1 MLGLI
6 QGLEWN
12 RGCIMDKK
20 RMSTFQKVWFTV
32 KNNIQLKIGLSL
44 LVILLIVAIFGPLVA
59 PYSPKVLN
67 DDLLMGPCAKYPLG
81 TDNLGHDV
89 FSQILYGT
97 STSLKIGFIAAMI
110 SAVIGVI
117 FGGIAGYYG
126 GVIDQ
131 IFSEIMNIFLMLPT
145 FFLILLIIA
154 TFGSSMLNVMI
165 VIGLTSW
172 VGNARLM
179 RAQAKAIKER
189 TFIKSS
195 IAMGES
201 SGSILIKHVIPNG
214 IFPIIANTTMNI
226 SGAILTEA
234 GLSFLGL
241 GDPNVISWGQIIT
254 AGKGYLP
261 KAWWISTFPGI
272 MTIITVLTFF
282 LIGEGLNRVLS
293 PKMDAKK

>member
-1 MLGLI
+1 M
-6 QGLEWN
+6 E
-12 RGCIMDKK
+12 KK
-20 RMSTFQKVWFTV
+20 KVTTFQKVMTTIM
-32 KNNIQLKIGLSL
+32 NNTQLKVGLVL
-44 LVILLIVAIFGPLVA
+44 LLLLLIVAVAGPMFA
-59 PYSPKVLN
+59 PYNPKRLN
-67 DDLLMGPCAKYPLG
+67 DDLLMAPCAKYPLG

-110 SAVIGVI
+110 SAIIGVV
-117 FGGIAGYYG
+117 FGGIAGFFG
-126 GVIDQ
+126 GIVDQ
-131 IFSEIMNIFLMLPT
+131 ILSEIMNIFLMLPT

-201 SGSILIKHVIPNG
+201 KTSILVKHVIPNG

-254 AGKGYLP
+254 AGKGFLP

-272 MTIITVLTFF
+272 MTIFTVLTFF

>member
-1 MLGLI
+1 MRTNNPRKSKIRAAWKTIRANKQLMLGLI
-6 QGLEWN
+6 
-12 RGCIMDKK
+12 
-20 RMSTFQKVWFTV
+20 F
-32 KNNIQLKIGLSL
+32 L
-44 LVILLIVAIFGPLVA
+44 LILLIIAVVGPIV
-59 PYSPKVLN
+59 SPFDPKRLN
-67 DDLLMGPCAKYPLG
+67 DDLLAPPGPLYRLG
-81 TDNLGHDV
+81 TDNLGRDV
-89 FSQILYGT
+89 FSQILHGAK
-97 STSLKIGFIAAMI
+97 TSLEIGFVAAMI

-117 FGGIAGYYG
+117 FGGIAGFYG
-126 GVIDQ
+126 GIADR
-131 IFSEIMNIFLMLPT
+131 ILNEIMNIFLMLPT

-154 TFGSSMLNVMI
+154 TFGSSMFNVMV

-179 RAQAKAIKER
+179 RAQAKAIRER

-201 SGSILIKHVIPNG
+201 RFSILIRHVLPNG

-241 GDPNVISWGQIIT
+241 GDPNVVSWGQVISN
-254 AGKGYLP
+254 GKGYLP
-261 KAWWISTFPGI
+261 KAWWITTFPGL
-272 MTIITVLTFF
+272 MTIFTVLTFF

-293 PKMDAKK
+293 PKMDANK

>member
-1 MLGLI
+1 MPKDSKKKNSKFKKALITIRSNTQLMIGLI
-6 QGLEWN
+6 LLA
-12 RGCIMDKK
+12 I
-20 RMSTFQKVWFTV
+20 
-32 KNNIQLKIGLSL
+32 L
-44 LVILLIVAIFGPLVA
+44 LVIAIFGPMVA
-59 PYSPKVLN
+59 PFNPKILN
-67 DDLLMGPCAKYPLG
+67 DDLLAPPGPVYRLG
-81 TDNLGHDV
+81 TDNLGRDV
-89 FSQILYGT
+89 FSQVLYGAK
-97 STSLKIGFIAAMI
+97 TSLEIGFVAAMI

-117 FGGIAGYYG
+117 FGGIAGFYG
-126 GVIDQ
+126 GLADRILN
-131 IFSEIMNIFLMLPT
+131 EIMNIFLMLPT

-154 TFGSSMLNVMI
+154 TFGSSMFNVMV

-179 RAQAKAIKER
+179 RAQAKAIRER

-201 SGSILIKHVIPNG
+201 KFSILIRHVLPNG

-241 GDPNVISWGQIIT
+241 GDPNVVSWGQVISN
-254 AGKGYLP
+254 GKGYLP
-261 KAWWISTFPGI
+261 KAWWITTFPGI
-272 MTIITVLTFF
+272 MTIFTVLTFF

-293 PKMDAKK
+293 PKMDANK

>member
-1 MLGLI
+1 M
-6 QGLEWN
+6 EK
-12 RGCIMDKK
+12 KK
-20 RMSTFQKVWFTV
+20 RIGKLQKVWITIQ
-32 KNNIQLKIGLSL
+32 NNTQLRIGLLL
-44 LVILLIVAIFGPLVA
+44 LVILLLIAVFGPLVA
-59 PYSPKVLN
+59 PYNPKRLN
-67 DDLLMGPCAKYPLG
+67 DDLLAAPCAKYLLG
-81 TDNLGHDV
+81 TDNLGHDI
-89 FSQILYGT
+89 FSQILYGA

-117 FGGIAGYYG
+117 FGGIAGFFG
-126 GVIDQ
+126 GVVDQ
-131 IFSEIMNIFLMLPT
+131 ILNEIMNVFLMLPT

-201 SGSILIKHVIPNG
+201 KLSILVKHVIPNG

-254 AGKGYLP
+254 AGKAYLP
-261 KAWWISTFPGI
+261 RSWWISTFPGI
-272 MTIITVLTFF
+272 MTIFTVLTFF

>member
-1 MLGLI
+1 M
-6 QGLEWN
+6 E
-12 RGCIMDKK
+12 KK
-20 RMSTFQKVWFTV
+20 KLTKFQKAVVTV
-32 KNNIQLKIGLSL
+32 KNNTQLKIGLILLCVLL
-44 LVILLIVAIFGPLVA
+44 LVAVLGPVFA
-59 PYSPKVLN
+59 PYSPKLLN
-67 DDLLMGPCAKYPLG
+67 KDTLAPPSSQYLLG
-81 TDNLGHDV
+81 TDNLGHDI
-89 FSQILYGT
+89 FSQILYGA

-110 SAVIGVI
+110 SAIIGVI
-117 FGGIAGYYG
+117 FGGIAGFFG

-131 IFSEIMNIFLMLPT
+131 ILSEIMNVFLMLPT

-154 TFGSSMLNVMI
+154 TFGSSMMNVMI

-201 SGSILIKHVIPNG
+201 KLSILVKHVIPNG

-254 AGKGYLP
+254 AGKAYLP
-261 KAWWISTFPGI
+261 KAWWISTFPGL
-272 MTIITVLTFF
+272 MTIFTVLTFF

>member
-1 MLGLI
+1 M
-6 QGLEWN
+6 E
-12 RGCIMDKK
+12 KK
-20 RMSTFQKVWFTV
+20 KLNKFQKALVV
-32 KNNIQLKIGLSL
+32 IKNNIQLRIGLIL
-44 LVILLIVAIFGPLVA
+44 LVVLLLIAVFGPLVA
-59 PYSPKVLN
+59 PYSPKLLN
-67 DDLLMGPCAKYPLG
+67 NDLLAPPSSQYILG
-81 TDNLGHDV
+81 TDNLGHDI
-89 FSQILYGT
+89 FSQILYGA

-117 FGGIAGYYG
+117 FGGIAGFFG
-126 GVIDQ
+126 GVVDQ
-131 IFSEIMNIFLMLPT
+131 ILSEIMNVFLMLPT

-201 SGSILIKHVIPNG
+201 KFSILVKHVISNG

-261 KAWWISTFPGI
+261 KAWWISTFPGL
-272 MTIITVLTFF
+272 MTIFTVLTFF

>member
-1 MLGLI
+1 M
-6 QGLEWN
+6 E
-12 RGCIMDKK
+12 KK
-20 RMSTFQKVWFTV
+20 KLNKFQKALVVV
-32 KNNIQLKIGLSL
+32 KNNIQLKIGLTL
-44 LVILLIVAIFGPLVA
+44 LCILLLIAVLGPVFA
-59 PYSPKVLN
+59 PYSPKLLN
-67 DDLLMGPCAKYPLG
+67 NDLLEPPGSKYLLG
-81 TDNLGHDV
+81 TDNLGHDI
-89 FSQILYGT
+89 FSQILYGA

-110 SAVIGVI
+110 SAIIGVI
-117 FGGIAGYYG
+117 FGGIAGFFG

-131 IFSEIMNIFLMLPT
+131 ILSEIMNVFLMLPT

-201 SGSILIKHVIPNG
+201 KFSILVKHVIPNG

-261 KAWWISTFPGI
+261 KAWWISTFPGL
-272 MTIITVLTFF
+272 MTIFTVLTFF

>member
-1 MLGLI
+1 M
-6 QGLEWN
+6 E
-12 RGCIMDKK
+12 KK
-20 RMSTFQKVWFTV
+20 KLTKFQKAVVTV
-32 KNNIQLKIGLSL
+32 KNNTQLKVGL
-44 LVILLIVAIFGPLVA
+44 ILLCVLLLIAVLGPVFA
-59 PYSPKVLN
+59 PYSPKLLN
-67 DDLLMGPCAKYPLG
+67 KETLAPPSSQYLLG
-81 TDNLGHDV
+81 TDNLGHDI
-89 FSQILYGT
+89 FSQILYGA

-110 SAVIGVI
+110 SAIIGVI
-117 FGGIAGYYG
+117 FGGIAGFFG

-131 IFSEIMNIFLMLPT
+131 ILSEIMNVFLMLPT

-154 TFGSSMLNVMI
+154 TFGSSMMNVMI

-201 SGSILIKHVIPNG
+201 KLSILVKHVIPNG

-254 AGKGYLP
+254 AGKAYLP
-261 KAWWISTFPGI
+261 KAWWISTFPGL
-272 MTIITVLTFF
+272 MTIFTVLTFF

>member
-1 MLGLI
+1 M
-6 QGLEWN
+6 E
-12 RGCIMDKK
+12 KK
-20 RMSTFQKVWFTV
+20 KATTFQKVMTTIM
-32 KNNIQLKIGLSL
+32 NNTQLKVGLVL
-44 LVILLIVAIFGPLVA
+44 LLLLLIVAVAGPMFA
-59 PYSPKVLN
+59 PYNPKRLN
-67 DDLLMGPCAKYPLG
+67 DDLLMAPCAKYPLG

-110 SAVIGVI
+110 SAIIGVV
-117 FGGIAGYYG
+117 FGGIAGFFG
-126 GVIDQ
+126 GIVDQ
-131 IFSEIMNIFLMLPT
+131 ILSEIMNIFLMLPT

-201 SGSILIKHVIPNG
+201 KTSILVKHVIPNG

-254 AGKGYLP
+254 AGKGFLP

-272 MTIITVLTFF
+272 MTIFTVLTFF

>member
-1 MLGLI
+1 MAKSTKTKISRFQKILITIRGNTQLMVGLI
-6 QGLEWN
+6 
-12 RGCIMDKK
+12 
-20 RMSTFQKVWFTV
+20 
-32 KNNIQLKIGLSL
+32 L
-44 LVILLIVAIFGPLVA
+44 LCILLLIAVIGPMVA
-59 PYSPKVLN
+59 PFNPKTLN
-67 DDLLMGPCAKYPLG
+67 DDLLAPPGPVYRLG
-81 TDNLGHDV
+81 TDNLGRDV
-89 FSQILYGT
+89 FSQVLHGAK
-97 STSLKIGFIAAMI
+97 TSLEIGFVAAMI

-117 FGGIAGYYG
+117 FGGIAGFYG
-126 GVIDQ
+126 GIADR
-131 IFSEIMNIFLMLPT
+131 ILNEIMNIFLMLPT

-154 TFGSSMLNVMI
+154 TFGSSMFNVMV

-179 RAQAKAIKER
+179 RAQAKAIRER

-201 SGSILIKHVIPNG
+201 RFSILIRHVLPNG

-241 GDPNVISWGQIIT
+241 GDPNVVSWGQVISN
-254 AGKGYLP
+254 GKGYLP
-261 KAWWISTFPGI
+261 KAWWITTFPGI
-272 MTIITVLTFF
+272 MTILTVLTFF

-293 PKMDAKK
+293 PKMDANK

>member
-1 MLGLI
+1 M
-6 QGLEWN
+6 E
-12 RGCIMDKK
+12 KK
-20 RMSTFQKVWFTV
+20 KVTTFQKVMTTIM
-32 KNNIQLKIGLSL
+32 NNTQLKVGLVL
-44 LVILLIVAIFGPLVA
+44 LLLLLIVAVAGPMFA
-59 PYSPKVLN
+59 PYNPKRLN
-67 DDLLMGPCAKYPLG
+67 DDLLMAPCAKYPLG

-110 SAVIGVI
+110 SAIIGVV
-117 FGGIAGYYG
+117 FGGIAGFFG
-126 GVIDQ
+126 GVVDQ
-131 IFSEIMNIFLMLPT
+131 ILSEIMNIFLMLPT

-201 SGSILIKHVIPNG
+201 KTSILVKHVIPNG

-254 AGKGYLP
+254 AGKGFLP

-272 MTIITVLTFF
+272 MTIFTVLTFF